1 MSRVPAGRL
10 HRAVGIET
18 EYGVTS
24 ARLGPGGEGA
34 PLSVDEAVREVFRDV
49 ASPRSGTHRFT
60 TSGARLYVDVGQH
73 PEYAGPE
80 CVWVSDVVA
89 QDLAGDAVLASMAR
103 AANARLEPRGA
114 RIHLLKSN
122 TDAWGATFGC
132 HENYQ
137 VGRGAP
143 LALGGLVGLLA
154 ARQVLAGAG
163 ALPADAGGVDRPEAG
178 GTSGS
183 GGLGRP
189 LGPMRYSARADH
201 IHGAASADPT
211 RERAFVNTR
220 DEPHADASRWRR
232 LHVVAADSAVSPWTT
247 ALKVVLMD
255 AALTLVERGEWSLAE
270 CELAAPARAAR
281 VWNREPNTPCERADG
296 RSAVTCP
303 ELLELVLERLA
314 ALPADETD
322 ELTARVLD
330 LAGRGA
336 RALRSGQSEPVATE
350 LDWAIKHRVLARVAE
365 RPRRLAGCAGA
376 ARRAGLPRPVGGRRP
391 ARGADL
397 RRAHDAPRGA
407 AGGDR
412 GPCPTAPWDPGRAAR
427 ARGRGLRAHREGRLH
442 RLGARASGRPAPP
455 PDRSAGPAAH
465 RERGRGDAPGRDRRP
480 GTRVSEEAEEGDDAE
495 GSPLPQGEAIGAA
508 GAISAINDINAVG
521 TIDAVSA
528 ADAAGA
534 VDVVVLAGGTG
545 RRLGGASKPDVVAR
559 GARLLDHVLTGL
571 AAGAGLTVLSQY
583 TSQAGTSQAAGVGL
597 SLARLATTVLVTLTS
612 VAALA
617 LLLTG
622 LRAVRAPLT
631 GRHQVLA
638 AAGWSRVARVRV
650 EAVSW
655 GRRYVPV
662 VLLLACLTPVV
673 SLWVPQ
679 VPAAATVLALAVCAL
694 ALVLTAAV
702 HLLPAVRASRP
713 QRAPDSGW

>member
-1 MSRVPAGRL
+1 MSRAPAGRL

-143 LALGGLVGLLA
+143 LPLGGLVGLLA

-232 LHVVAADSAVSPWTT
+232 LHVVAGDSAVSPWTT
-247 ALKVVLMD
+247 ALKVVLVD
-255 AALTLVERGEWSLAE
+255 AALTLVERGQWDLAD
-270 CELAAPARAAR
+270 CELADPARAAH
-281 VWNREPNTPCERADG
+281 VWNQDPNTACRRVGG
-296 RSAVTCP
+296 RSDITCP
-303 ELLELVLERLA
+303 EMVELVLERLTS
-314 ALPADETD
+314 PAVDEAD
-322 ELTARVLD
+322 GLTARVLD

-336 RALRSGQSEPVATE
+336 QALRSGRPGPVATE

-365 RPRRLAGCAGA
+365 RAPSGWRDPRVRRAELAYHDLSADTGLREALTAAGLMTPLVA
-376 ARRAGLPRPVGGRRP
+376 PQDVEDARARPPRGTRAGLRGRVV
-391 ARGADL
+391 
-397 RRAHDAPRGA
+397 A
-407 AGGDR
+407 ACER
-412 GPCPTAPWDPGRAAR
+412 TGRAASI
-427 ARGRGLRAHREGRLH
+427 GWAHVRLDDPP
-442 RLGARASGRPAPP
+442 RPQIDL
-455 PDRSAGPAAH
+455 PDPQQAEDAGVEALLAEIEALGPA
-465 RERGRGDAPGRDRRP
+465 
-480 GTRVSEEAEEGDDAE
+480 
-495 GSPLPQGEAIGAA
+495 
-508 GAISAINDINAVG
+508 
-521 TIDAVSA
+521 
-528 ADAAGA
+528 
-534 VDVVVLAGGTG
+534 
-545 RRLGGASKPDVVAR
+545 
-559 GARLLDHVLTGL
+559 
-571 AAGAGLTVLSQY
+571 
-583 TSQAGTSQAAGVGL
+583 
-597 SLARLATTVLVTLTS
+597 
-612 VAALA
+612 
-617 LLLTG
+617 
-622 LRAVRAPLT
+622 
-631 GRHQVLA
+631 
-638 AAGWSRVARVRV
+638 
-650 EAVSW
+650 
-655 GRRYVPV
+655 
-662 VLLLACLTPVV
+662 
-673 SLWVPQ
+673 
-679 VPAAATVLALAVCAL
+679 
-694 ALVLTAAV
+694 
-702 HLLPAVRASRP
+702 
-713 QRAPDSGW
+713 